1 MKKYIQKPRDQ
12 KLVADIQKEL
22 DNFRAKTLQQVKND
36 IYYDFEIIQLY
47 EYIADELMHGNHNIV
62 REDLPRKD
70 VLDYF
75 VEQYFEE
82 GKHDISIK
90 YMHKFVKKTVK
101 QLLKIRSIYRFAWQG
116 KNLKIV

>member
-47 EYIADELMHGNHNIV
+47 EYIADELMRGNHNIV
-62 REDLPRKD
+62 REDLPRKE

-101 QLLKIRSIYRFAWQG
+101 QLLKIRSIYRFA
-116 KNLKIV
+116 